1 MTYEM
6 EENKGS
12 QMIERLRRTKRYC
25 TIISFV
31 VALLLLVV
39 ATTSSRATSA
49 IAAFC
54 LIAVVV
60 VSSVIENH
68 LTGRIKRLLEEEN
81 RSKPIICTPATVISS
96 RMCRKLWTYGGHRA
110 PIRATSYWYVTFRTL
125 KHGDVELYV
134 PHDIYLAAQKG
145 KQGNLCYQ
153 GWKFISFR

>member
-1 MTYEM
+1 
-6 EENKGS
+6 
-12 QMIERLRRTKRYC
+12 MIEKLKRTKRCC

-39 ATTSSRATSA
+39 ATTASRATSA

-68 LTGRIKRLLEEEN
+68 LAGRINRLLEEEN
-81 RSKPIICTPATVISS
+81 RSKPVINTPATVVSS

-110 PIRATSYWYVTFRTL
+110 TIHATPYWYVTFRTL
-125 KHGDVELYV
+125 KHGDVELHV
-134 PHDIYLAAQKG
+134 PHDIYLAAQIG
-145 KQGNLCYQ
+145 KQGNLRYQ
-153 GWKFISFR
+153 GWKFISYR

>member
-1 MTYEM
+1 
-6 EENKGS
+6 
-12 QMIERLRRTKRYC
+12 MIEKLKQKKKYC
-25 TIISFV
+25 TITSSV

-39 ATTSSRATSA
+39 AITSPRGASA

-60 VSSVIENH
+60 VSSVVENH
-68 LTGRIKRLLEEEN
+68 LAGKINRLLEEEN
-81 RSKPIICTPATVISS
+81 RSKPIISTSATVVSS

-110 PIRATSYWYVTFRTL
+110 PIQATSYWYVTFRTL